1 MASKKD
7 LSERDICTKYITPA
21 INDAGWDLNTQVRE
35 EVYFTKGR
43 IKVKGK
49 TVERG
54 EAKKADYILY
64 YRPNLPIAIVEAKDN
79 NHTVRDGIQQAIDYG
94 EITDIPFVYS
104 SNGDAFVEH
113 DRTAGKETNIKLTNF
128 PSPEEL
134 YARYKQ
140 FHGITEAEETAITQ
154 PYYTDSSGKSP
165 RYYQEIAINRTVR
178 AVTKGADRLLLVM
191 ATGTGKT
198 FVAGQIIWK
207 LWKAGVKKR
216 ILFLADRNVLIDQ
229 TMTNDFKHF
238 GKAMTKIQKRNIDK
252 SYEIYLALYQGITGN
267 EEDRNAYKEFSP
279 DFFDLVIIDECHRGS
294 AADDS
299 AWRDVLTYFK
309 SAAHIGLTATPKET
323 KKVSN
328 MEYFSDPIYTYSL
341 KQGIEDGFLAP
352 YKVIQVML
360 DKDIGGYRPMI
371 GETDTEGRPIE
382 DKIYTS
388 KDFDRTI
395 VLDNRTKAVAKE
407 ISHFLKITDRL
418 SKTIVFCVDIEHA
431 SRMREALVNENA
443 DLVQENRKYIMQITG
458 DNREGKAE
466 LDSFID
472 PESRFPTIV
481 TTSKLM
487 TTGVDAQTCKV
498 IVLDSNINSMTEFK
512 QIIGRGTRLRPDLGK
527 EYFTI
532 IDFRN
537 VTQLFADADFDGEPV
552 KIIQLNEGEELTA
565 EIIEGAMNDE
575 FAEASE
581 EERIT
586 EKPTIME
593 AGEIEDE
600 PREKIYV
607 DGVLVTVAYKRTQYL
622 DSNGKLITE
631 SLKNYTKKKI
641 LEHYKSLDA
650 FLNEWSDAKRKYYII
665 EELDKQGLYLKEL
678 QAEVGQE
685 VDPFDLILH
694 VAFDRKKLMTRKE
707 RANRVRKSNYFAKYG
722 DKARKV
728 LEGLLDKYADEGL
741 EHVEDLNILS
751 VQPFRS
757 LGSPVEIVRDYFG
770 GRDEYLTAVSE
781 LETALYATSH

>member
-21 INDAGWDLNTQVRE
+21 IHDAGWDLNTQVRE

-64 YRPNLPIAIVEAKDN
+64 YKPNLPIAIVEAKDN

-113 DRTAGKETNIKLTNF
+113 DRTAGKETNIKLTGF

-309 SAAHIGLTATPKET
+309 SATHIGLTATPKET

-328 MEYFSDPIYTYSL
+328 MEYFGDPIYTYSL

-371 GETDTEGRPIE
+371 GETDTEGRLIE

-431 SRMREALVNENA
+431 SRMREALVNENT

-466 LDSFID
+466 LDNFID

-537 VTQLFADADFDGEPV
+537 VTQLFADPDFDGEPV
-552 KIIQLNEGEELTA
+552 KIIQLNEGEELTT
-565 EIIEGAMNDE
+565 EMIEGAMNDE
-575 FAEASE
+575 FGEASDE
-581 EERIT
+581 EQIT

-631 SLKNYTKKKI
+631 SLKDYTKKKI
-641 LEHYKSLDA
+641 LEQYKSLDA

-770 GRDEYLTAVSE
+770 GRDEYLAAVSE